1 MQIKPQWD
9 TISYMLEGMLFKK
22 KKKQKITNTWKD
34 VEKLELL
41 HTAGGSVK

>member
-1 MQIKPQWD
+1 
-9 TISYMLEGMLFKK
+9 LEGGKEGRQGGEWKK
-22 KKKQKITNTWKD
+22 IISVGKD